1 MNTLSETGI
10 APENGWLEYKS
21 PFEMAYFQ
29 GQLLVLGKYI
39 VRFVCFLGGGGS
51 GWLYFQFS
59 HTFGVECVLKVKSL
73 APWEA
78 GP

>member
-29 GQLLVLGKYI
+29 GQLLILGKYI
-39 VRFVCFLGGGGS
+39 VRFVCFLGGGGPV
-51 GWLYFQFS
+51 GYTFS
-59 HTFGVECVLKVKSL
+59 FPTLLVWNVC
-73 APWEA
+73 
-78 GP
+78 